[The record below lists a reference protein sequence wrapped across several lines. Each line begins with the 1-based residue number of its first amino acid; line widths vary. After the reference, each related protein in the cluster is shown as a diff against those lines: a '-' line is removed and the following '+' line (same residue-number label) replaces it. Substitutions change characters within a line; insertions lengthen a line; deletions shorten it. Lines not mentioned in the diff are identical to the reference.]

1 VTQSDASSNRL
12 ILPVSLR
19 IREDRQRRKWR
30 GYCNNLYEVGRQLGA
45 LGQGYSGDG
54 GNRLPKSGFILKEN

>member
-1 VTQSDASSNRL
+1 MTRSNASTNRL

-19 IREDRQRRKWR
+19 IREDSQRRKWR

-54 GNRLPKSGFILKEN
+54 GKRLPKFGFILREN